1 MSNQNNDNFLEI
13 FPADTKIG
21 ELLAAVP
28 AIAGMFSPKA
38 ASKLTKRRID
48 SLLAIIRAA
57 DEKLNQADV
66 TDRERKYCSLKLGI
80 PLIESA
86 SLEEDP
92 KLQELWANLLANLL
106 NPAYTDEIRTLFIDI
121 IKKLTPLDAAV
132 LNAYGNN
139 KLNNYLPFRFVETED
154 GYCKSELW
162 TSDGYIEIDTN
173 KTRESFLVLR
183 SLSLMDNIKTSS
195 SVFSGGGKILSQ
207 SDYYLT
213 GLGHSFFKACLV
225 DAGQYTKSAAFQKS
239 STDK

>member
-57 DEKLNQADV
+57 DEKLTQADV

-173 KTRESFLVLR
+173 KVRESFLVLR

-195 SVFSGGGKILSQ
+195 SFFSGGSKILSQ

-239 STDK
+239 SPDK

>member
-1 MSNQNNDNFLEI
+1 MSNQSNDNFLET
-13 FPADTKIG
+13 FPANTKIG
-21 ELLAAVP
+21 ELLSAVP

-38 ASKLTKRRID
+38 ATYLTKRRID
-48 SLLAIIRAA
+48 SLLAVTRAA
-57 DEKLNQADV
+57 NEKLNRAGITEQ
-66 TDRERKYCSLKLGI
+66 ERQFCALKLGI

-139 KLNNYLPFRFVETED
+139 KLNNYSPFRFIDTED

-162 TSDGYIEIDTN
+162 TPEGYVKIDTD
-173 KTRESFLVLR
+173 KVRESFLVLR
-183 SLSLMDNIKTSS
+183 SLSLMDNIQTSS
-195 SVFSGGGKILSQ
+195 SVFSGGGEILSR
-207 SDYYLT
+207 SEYYLT

-225 DAGQYTKSAAFQKS
+225 DAGQHTKGAAFQKS

>member
-28 AIAGMFSPKA
+28 AIAGIFSPKA

-57 DEKLNQADV
+57 DEKLNQADI

-173 KTRESFLVLR
+173 KARESFLVLR

-195 SVFSGGGKILSQ
+195 SFFTGGGKILSQ

-239 STDK
+239 SPDK